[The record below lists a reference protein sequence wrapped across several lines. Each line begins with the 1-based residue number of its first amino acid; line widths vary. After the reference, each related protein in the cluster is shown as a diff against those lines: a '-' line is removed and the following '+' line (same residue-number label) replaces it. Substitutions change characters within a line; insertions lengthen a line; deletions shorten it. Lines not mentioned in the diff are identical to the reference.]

1 MLQVRE
7 LVARACPQATPAGNI
22 ETKVKWAIT
31 HALGKPPSEAVVVPQ
46 SSPSRTVAQ
55 SPSTHP
61 PLNLP
66 PLLPTAA
73 CYAAED
79 SADTEQEEQPTVADD
94 IGASREA
101 SRTDA
106 EAVERCLCLLTRP
119 LSSTPPSSISTSPC
133 DVSDCCLWHHSR
145 SHSVLSSLLFSPLLL
160 SFPFPLSPFMRTSF
174 HTHFELP
181 VREFVAVHF

>member
-31 HALGKPPSEAVVVPQ
+31 HALGKPPSEADVVPQ
-46 SSPSRTVAQ
+46 SSPSRTFAQ
-55 SPSTHP
+55 LSSTHS
-61 PLNLP
+61 

-119 LSSTPPSSISTSPC
+119 LSSAPPSSISTSPC
-133 DVSDCCLWHHSR
+133 DVSDCCLWHHSL